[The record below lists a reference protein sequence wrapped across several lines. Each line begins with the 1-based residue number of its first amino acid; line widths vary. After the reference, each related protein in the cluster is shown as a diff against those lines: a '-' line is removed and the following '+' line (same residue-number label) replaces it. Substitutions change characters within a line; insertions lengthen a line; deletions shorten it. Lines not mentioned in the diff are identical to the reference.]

1 MIDDGVSIAQCPC
14 CGQRVSNDRL
24 LVDLNTNIAVYQGQ
38 EDEVRPPQVA
48 DLVHEIAQA
57 WPKTVTHIDLG
68 YAIWGL
74 FEPELMLSSIRVHV
88 SMARKIICRLG
99 LAIEAIEG
107 RGYRLVL
114 PGQQLATAFAR
125 QEAS

>member
-1 MIDDGVSIAQCPC
+1 MGKNAISACPC
-14 CGQRVSNDRL
+14 CGQQIASDRL
-24 LVDLNTNIAVYQGQ
+24 LVDLNTNIAVYQNK
-38 EDEVRPPQVA
+38 EVEIRPPQVA
-48 DLVHEIAQA
+48 VLVHALAQA

-99 LAIEAIEG
+99 LVIEAIEG

-114 PGQQLATAFAR
+114 PGQPLATAFAR
-125 QEAS
+125 QEAG